1 MIIMASKR
9 KRVDIKEPSVI
20 VKPLS
25 RFGGLDSIHLALAAL
40 VVVLILLLVAVS
52 YNTPVLVQN
61 ISSNGSCAYGAVNG
75 TCIVPNYNASQVK
88 TIAERLLA
96 SYASL
101 NSSLALIPYITN
113 VSAIQTEYMPNAGQW
128 YISARANNPLTNQSF
143 NISAII
149 DDANGSVVMPLQ
161 ETVNPTPLSQNQVVS
176 TGVVKL
182 YGKVPC
188 LQANGT
194 VPVYW
199 FMDPYAPGALGSL
212 SNYTQLEHEFG
223 NRVNMSLEVLY
234 SQYSQAMGKT
244 YGQDNAAQLGKYL
257 FCASSQQNFANFSGG
272 LAAFNGYISPETLSS
287 IANISKLDIPTL
299 NSCLA
304 SSSGPINSQAVL
316 AKYYN
321 ITSTPIAV
329 ADCQYMAL
337 PQTARNAVCHSE
349 SGTCS

>member
-1 MIIMASKR
+1 MAKKSKTA
-9 KRVDIKEPSVI
+9 DIKEPSII

-25 RFGGLDSIHLALAAL
+25 RFGGLDSIHMAL
-40 VVVLILLLVAVS
+40 VILVIVLVLLLLAIA
-52 YNTPVLVQN
+52 YNRPVLVQN
-61 ISSNGSCAYGAVNG
+61 ISPNGSCAYGAYNG
-75 TCIVPNYNASQVK
+75 TCISPNYNASQVK
-88 TIAERLLA
+88 GIAERLLA
-96 SYASL
+96 SYASM
-101 NSSLALIPYITN
+101 NSTLALIPYITN
-113 VSAIQTEYMPNAGQW
+113 VSAIQAEYMPSARQW
-128 YISARANNPLTNQSF
+128 YVSVRASNPITNQSF

-149 DDANGSVVMPLQ
+149 DDANGSVVMPFQ

-176 TGVVKL
+176 AGVVKL

-212 SNYTQLEHEFG
+212 ANYTQLEHDYG
-223 NRVNMSLEVLY
+223 SKVNMSLEILY
-234 SQYSQAMGKT
+234 SQYSQGIGGAH
-244 YGQDNAAQLGKYL
+244 GQDNAAQLGKYL
-257 FCASSQQNFANFSGG
+257 FCASSQQNFANFSGS
-272 LAAFNGYISPETLSS
+272 LAAFNGYISPATLAS
-287 IANISKLDIPTL
+287 IANISKLDTVRL

-304 SSSGPINSQAVL
+304 SSQNPINSQALL

-337 PQTARNAVCHSE
+337 PQTARNAICHSG
-349 SGTCS
+349 SGICS